1 MGKLLLCMGKY
12 AKTPYFME
20 KVPVNLYSVEELCYC
35 LLKNA
40 YLIDQGIMDGRLEE
54 WLAGECGLRELA
66 AHLGQ
71 LANAGCSV
79 GGYAGAVLEYVGYGD
94 RETWAE
100 AVGVLE
106 EGKDLSLYEKRKTRA
121 DYLVEH
127 KRYAAALKSYGSL
140 LEELPE
146 VEKELRAGILHNQ
159 GVAYA
164 QLFRFQNAAQCFE
177 EAYGCGRGE
186 DELIHFLAAKRMV
199 MEETEYVDFAAGQ
212 EDPCG
217 AALKVEKAVEDAAKE
232 FEGTEESRML
242 FTLGVCREENHSVS
256 YYEETGRLVRGL
268 KDHYREITA
277 E

>member
-1 MGKLLLCMGKY
+1 MGKLLLCMGNY

-20 KVPVNLYSVEELCYC
+20 KVYMNLYSVEELCYC
-35 LLKNA
+35 LLKTA
-40 YLIDQGIMDGRLEE
+40 YLIDQDIMDGRLEE
-54 WLAGECGLRELA
+54 WLAEECGLRELA
-66 AHLGQ
+66 AHIGQ

-79 GGYAGAVLEYVGYGD
+79 GGYAGAILEYVGYGE
-94 RETWAE
+94 REAWAE

-121 DYLVEH
+121 DYLAEH
-127 KRYAAALKSYGSL
+127 KRYAAALKSYAGL

-146 VEKELRAGILHNQ
+146 AEKELRAKILHNQ

-164 QLFRFQNAAQCFE
+164 QLFRFQNAAECFKKACE
-177 EAYGCGRGE
+177 CGGGE
-186 DELIHFLAAKRMV
+186 DEYMNFLAANRMR
-199 MEETEYVDFAAGQ
+199 MEETEYVDFAAECQ
-212 EDPCG
+212 DKYDS
-217 AALKVEKAVEDAAKE
+217 ALKVEKLMEDAVKE

-242 FTLGVCREENHSVS
+242 FTLGVFREENHSAS
-256 YYEETGRLVRGL
+256 YYEETERLVQEL